1 MIPSLHVHTLYE
13 EGFFMSNPKGNPA
26 KFNPNHIGTQP
37 RSFGGNKGK
46 KMQDQTSPTPQVIQ
60 TKGE

>member
-1 MIPSLHVHTLYE
+1 
-13 EGFFMSNPKGNPA
+13 MSNPKRDSVQY
-26 KFNPNHIGTQP
+26 NPNHIGTKS

-46 KMQDQTSPTPQVIQ
+46 KMQSNTGGVPQVIQ

>member
-1 MIPSLHVHTLYE
+1 MIPSSNVHTYIE
-13 EGFFMSNPKGNPA
+13 EGFFMSNPKGHVG
-26 KFNPNHIGTQP
+26 KYNPNHIGTKP

>member
-1 MIPSLHVHTLYE
+1 
-13 EGFFMSNPKGNPA
+13 MSNPKGHPGNY
-26 KFNPNHIGTQP
+26 NPNHIGTQP

-46 KMQDQTSPTPQVIQ
+46 KMQSNTGGTPQVIQ

>member
-1 MIPSLHVHTLYE
+1 
-13 EGFFMSNPKGNPA
+13 MSNPKGNPA
-26 KFNPNHIGTQP
+26 RFNPNHIGTQP